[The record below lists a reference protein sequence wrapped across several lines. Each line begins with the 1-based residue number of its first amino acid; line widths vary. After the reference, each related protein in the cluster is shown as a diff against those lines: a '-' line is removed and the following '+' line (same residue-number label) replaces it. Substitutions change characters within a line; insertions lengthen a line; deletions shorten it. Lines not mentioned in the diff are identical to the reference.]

1 MNRIISLLFISFF
14 LLVSLIFSSR
24 HVLAQTASS
33 SASEQELQKKIQ
45 ELEAKLTTIKSEEKS
60 LSSQISVMDNQV
72 DLTEYRIKLIQ
83 EQITELTDDINT
95 AENKVTSLDKS
106 VSTITKTLLNR
117 IAETYKIGT
126 VQPVQLLLSSQNFN
140 DFISQINYVRIV
152 QINDKKLIYNTVQAK
167 ADYTNQKDI
176 LQGKKE
182 EVLSLQTKLEDY
194 TTQLEQDKNAKEI
207 LLKTTQ
213 NDEKKYQQLLASARA
228 EYMAIQ
234 GIVSGNGAETAA
246 GRVEQGTRVASI
258 IPGASCNSSGAH
270 LHFIVSQNGS
280 TLNPFNY
287 LKGTEINNCS
297 GSSCGSGDGD
307 STNATGSWEW
317 PISTPI
323 TMNQGYGTT
332 WAVRNTWA
340 GQVYKSHNGID
351 ITSSSYEVRAV
362 QSGDLY
368 RGSYAGSG
376 GCRLPYV
383 RVRHDDGLDSFYLH
397 VSY

>member
-1 MNRIISLLFISFF
+1 MKRF
-14 LLVSLIFSSR
+14 SLILPTLIILFTFCLFS
-24 HVLAQTASS
+24 VPPVNAQTASS

-45 ELEAKLTTIKSEEKS
+45 ELEEKLTSIKSEEKS
-60 LSSQISVMDNQV
+60 LSSQISVMDNQIS
-72 DLTEYRIKLIQ
+72 LTEYRIKLT
-83 EQITELTDDINT
+83 EDQISDVTDDINS
-95 AENKVTSLDKS
+95 AEEKVTSLDKS
-106 VSTITKTLLNR
+106 ASSITKTLLNR
-117 IAETYKIGT
+117 IAATYKIGT
-126 VQPVQLLLSSQNFN
+126 VQPVQFLLSSQNFN
-140 DFISQINYVRIV
+140 DFINQINYVRIV
-152 QINDKKLIYNTVQAK
+152 QANDKKLIYNTVQAK
-167 ADYTNQKDI
+167 SDYTNQKDI
-176 LQGKKE
+176 LEGKKQK
-182 EVLSLQTKLEDY
+182 VLSLQTQLEDY
-194 TTQLEQDKNAKEI
+194 TTQLEQDKNAKEG

-213 NDEKKYQQLLASARA
+213 NDEKKYQQLLAAARA

-234 GIVSGNGAETAA
+234 GIVSGNGAETAV
-246 GRVEQGTRVASI
+246 GRVEQGARVASI

-270 LHFIVSQNGS
+270 LHFIVSKDGS
-280 TLNPFNY
+280 TLSPFSY

-307 STNATGSWEW
+307 STSATGSWEW

-323 TMNQGYGTT
+323 TMNQGYGVT

-340 GQVYKSHNGID
+340 GQIYSSHNGID

-383 RVRHDDGLDSFYLH
+383 RVRHDDGLDTFYLH